1 MSRKFMPVWGDAPKG
16 EAPKE
21 PVPAVRAGARPAVAG
36 ADTDAESG
44 ALEDSA
50 RQSPRAM
57 KVMLDRGL
65 LPQDEYEER
74 KNAILAG
81 ARGGKGA

>member
-1 MSRKFMPVWGDAPKG
+1 MSRKFAPVWGDAPKG
-16 EAPKE
+16 DVPKE
-21 PVPAVRAGARPAVAG
+21 AAPAIRAGARPAVAG

-44 ALEDSA
+44 ALDGSA
-50 RQSPRAM
+50 RQSLRAL

-74 KNAILAG
+74 KNAILAS